1 MRVASFAAAF
11 AALSVAFAAPAFA
24 QSAMTL
30 DTFVTQANR
39 IPLNPLAAIR
49 PDARRL
55 VGVANGAFDS
65 LRSDIRADRAAGR
78 RPAACPPERIEVN
91 PRQLLAYLNAIPQA
105 RRTRMTVTEG
115 FGEWMA
121 SRYPCPTA

>member
-1 MRVASFAAAF
+1 MRISSFAAIVAV
-11 AALSVAFAAPAFA
+11 LSVAFAAPVFA
-24 QSAMTL
+24 QANMTL

-55 VGVANGAFDS
+55 VGVANRAFDS
-65 LRSDIRADRAAGR
+65 LKSDIRADRAAGR
-78 RPAACPPERIEVN
+78 RPSACPPERIEVN
-91 PRQLLAYLNAIPQA
+91 PRQLLAFLNAIPQA
-105 RRTRMTVTEG
+105 RRTRMTVAEG

-121 SRYPCPTA
+121 SRYPCPAA

>member
-11 AALSVAFAAPAFA
+11 VALSVGLATTAFA
-24 QSAMTL
+24 QPAMTL
-30 DTFVTQANR
+30 DAFVTQANR

-55 VGVANGAFDS
+55 VGVANRSFDTV
-65 LRSDIRADRAAGR
+65 RSDISAARAAGR
-78 RPAACPPERIEVN
+78 RPGACPPERIEVN
-91 PRQLLAYLNAIPQA
+91 PHQLLAFLNAIPPA
-105 RRTRMTVTEG
+105 RRTRMSVAEG

-121 SRYPCPTA
+121 SRYPCPAA

>member
-1 MRVASFAAAF
+1 MRVACFIAAA
-11 AALSVAFAAPAFA
+11 AASIVLSSPARA
-24 QSAMTL
+24 QPAMTL

-55 VGVANGAFDS
+55 VGVANRSFETV
-65 LRSDIRADRAAGR
+65 RSDISAARAAGR
-78 RPAACPPERIEVN
+78 RPNACPPERIEVN
-91 PRQLLAYLNAIPQA
+91 PRQLLAFLNAIPQT
-105 RRTRMTVTEG
+105 RRARMTVAEG